1 MWMPDVSR
9 ILVVKLSALGDLLHA
24 VPVVH
29 RLAEQYHCPID
40 WVTQPE
46 YADLVACHRDVDR
59 VIAFPRKGG
68 VSKLRTFVRELREQ
82 SYDLALDLQGLTKSG
97 LVLGL
102 SKSRRKICTSKPRE
116 IAAWF
121 AHEIPESKAPTPHAM
136 DRLFDSLRHLEI
148 NPDPVVYPLEFPPG
162 PEFSSTMSK
171 LAIAPRSRWP
181 GKDWPAE
188 RFIEL
193 ARSLAGQME
202 LEVYV
207 LGGPADRE
215 LGVRMVK
222 DIGKNSHNLCG
233 QHPMLALGVIL
244 RQMDCLVCN
253 DSGPMHMGAAVGTPV
268 VALFGPTDP
277 DKTGPWGPGHQVL
290 RPPAGTEGYP
300 DHRSYKRVGNDFIAR
315 ITVQEVENA
324 VKKQLQVR

>member
-1 MWMPDVSR
+1 MPEVSR

-29 RLAEQYHCPID
+29 RLKQQYQCPID

-46 YADLVACHRDVDR
+46 YVELVGCHRDVDR

-68 VSKLRTFVRELREQ
+68 ISNMRRFVRELREQ

-102 SKSRRKICTSKPRE
+102 SRSRRKIGTSLPRE
-116 IAAWF
+116 LSAWF
-121 AHEIPESKAPTPHAM
+121 ANETPESKAPTPHAM

-148 NPDPVVYPLEFPPG
+148 DPEPVVYPLEFPPG
-162 PEFSSTMSK
+162 PEFASTAKK

-188 RFIEL
+188 KFVEL
-193 ARSLAGQME
+193 ARSLMGQHE
-202 LEVYV
+202 LEVYI
-207 LGGPADRE
+207 LGGPAERE
-215 LGVRMVK
+215 LGERMIRE
-222 DIGKNSHNLCG
+222 IGGGAFNLCG
-233 QHPMLALGVIL
+233 EHPMLALGGIL

-253 DSGPMHMGAAVGTPV
+253 DSGPMHMGAAVGTPL

-277 DKTGPWGPGHQVL
+277 EKTGPWGPGHRVL
-290 RPPAGTEGYP
+290 RPSAGAEGYP
-300 DHRSYKRVGNDFIAR
+300 NHRDYKRVGHNFISR
-315 ITVQEVENA
+315 LSVQEVENA
-324 VKKQLQVR
+324 VKNQLPVG